1 MLLKHTLGHPHH
13 YNTYL
18 IIQALFKA
26 FLLGYGIAQGIKGK
40 EAGIRAKTHASFL
53 FSLPMSHLY
62 HLCFA
67 IFIPFRSRPSP
78 RARVWPA
85 AAPPSYLSSSGLRRQ
100 GYPLPASNQE
110 TLGKDLV
117 AQFGSH
123 IHLWTNLCAQGNVW
137 LDLGHVPTSLA

>member
-1 MLLKHTLGHPHH
+1 MLLKHTPGHPHH

-53 FSLPMSHLY
+53 LSLPMSHLY
-62 HLCFA
+62 SPLLCHMHPFCIQAFSMREGFGHQQPHLH
-67 IFIPFRSRPSP
+67 IF
-78 RARVWPA
+78 PA
-85 AAPPSYLSSSGLRRQ
+85 LGSLGN
-100 GYPLPASNQE
+100 PLPASNQE

-137 LDLGHVPTSLA
+137 LDLGHMPTSLS